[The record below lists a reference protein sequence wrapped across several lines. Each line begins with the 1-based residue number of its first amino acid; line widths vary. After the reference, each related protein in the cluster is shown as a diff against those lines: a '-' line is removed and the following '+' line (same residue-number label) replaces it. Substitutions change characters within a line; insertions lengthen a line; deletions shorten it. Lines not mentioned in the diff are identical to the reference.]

1 MRYLP
6 LCAISSW
13 ADVLASRKSPLISET
28 SSTPTLSLPAQNKI
42 KIRVCGHARLFSTLT
57 VDACEQ
63 DCRREQLNCIPAR
76 SESCSRAGER
86 KSQHTGKLPK
96 EKSHFK
102 RQGLPHR
109 SVVFVPISAS

>member
-42 KIRVCGHARLFSTLT
+42 KIRVWTCQIVF
-57 VDACEQ
+57 
-63 DCRREQLNCIPAR
+63 N
-76 SESCSRAGER
+76 
-86 KSQHTGKLPK
+86 
-96 EKSHFK
+96 SH
-102 RQGLPHR
+102 R
-109 SVVFVPISAS
+109 